1 MANIVCTE
9 KSERGPMK
17 ARILIA
23 GEQKKGI
30 WKKKKSLPGRSFLHI
45 GHRCA

>member
-9 KSERGPMK
+9 KSERGPVK

-23 GEQKKGI
+23 GEQKKEI
-30 WKKKKSLPGRSFLHI
+30 WKKRNHYLE
-45 GHRCA
+45 GHFFA

>member
-9 KSERGPMK
+9 KSERGPVK

-23 GEQKKGI
+23 GEQKKVN
-30 WKKKKSLPGRSFLHI
+30 WKKKRNHYLE
-45 GHRCA
+45 GHFFA